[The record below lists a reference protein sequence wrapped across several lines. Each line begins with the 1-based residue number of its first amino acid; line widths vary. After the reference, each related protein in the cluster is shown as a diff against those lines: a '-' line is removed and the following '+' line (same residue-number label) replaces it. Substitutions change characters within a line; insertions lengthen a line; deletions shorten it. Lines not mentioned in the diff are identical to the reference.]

1 VIANFFIQRPVF
13 AWVIAILIM
22 LAGGVAI
29 RTLPVSQYPD
39 IAPPTVVVSANYPGA
54 SAQAVESSVTQVLE
68 QQLKGIDGL
77 LYFKSTS
84 SSAGWAEINVTFR
97 QGINPDTAQVQV
109 QNKVSQATSRLP
121 QAVQQQGVTVAKSQ
135 NNFLLIVALY
145 DQTDRRTDT
154 DVADWMASNL
164 RDPISRVDGVGS
176 VQAFGASYAMR
187 IWLDPH
193 RLASYQLMPSDVT
206 AAITAQNT
214 QVSVGEIGA
223 RPSPAKQQLTATVT
237 ALSRLQTPEQF
248 RDIVLKTQSDGAVV
262 RLGDVARVEMGSESY
277 AETTRLNG
285 HPAAGAAV
293 MLAPGANA
301 LTTASAV
308 KARIAEM
315 EPSLPAGLRVA
326 YAEDTT
332 RFVKISIKSVIKTL
346 LEAIA
351 LVVVVMYLFLQN
363 WRATVIPAITVP
375 VVLLGTFGVLAAF
388 GYSINVLTLFGMV
401 LAIGLLVDD
410 AIVVVENVERVM
422 HEEGLDPKAA
432 TIKSMQEIT
441 GALVGIAVVVSAVF
455 LPMAFFGGSV
465 GVIYRQFSVTIIASM
480 TLSVVVAIVLIPA
493 LCARFLR
500 ASDAPRT
507 RGFLGAFNRRFDA
520 AQGRYVGLL
529 GRMLRKPLRFTAVYA
544 AIVAGMGAL
553 YLTLPGG
560 FLPEEDQGSAMV
572 QLTLP
577 AGSTISRTDAV
588 NRMVE
593 KHFLETEKDT
603 TDTIFTLSGWSYGG
617 SGQNMGMA
625 FVSLKD
631 WSERGRADQRA
642 QAIVERAGTVLGKQQ
657 RDAEVYGM
665 VPPPIEGLGQSNG
678 FEFWLQD
685 TSGMGAQKL
694 VQARESLLRDAGK
707 DARLQ
712 SVRANGVAG
721 TPQLQIDIDQLKA
734 SALRLSLDDVNT
746 TLGIAW
752 GGSYVNDFIDRGRVK
767 RVYVQADAPYRSD
780 PDDIRQW
787 FVRGATGAMT
797 PFSAFATTRWSQGAP
812 QLERYNGLPAVQI
825 QGAAAHGTSSG
836 TAMSAIETIAKKQH
850 GTGHAWSGLSYQER
864 LSGGQAPLL
873 FALSILVVFLCL
885 AALYE
890 SWSVPFSVMLV
901 IPLGVLGAV
910 IAAAL
915 RGLSNDIYFQVGLL
929 ATIGLS
935 AKNAILIIEFA
946 EAALRRGIPLLDAVA
961 EGARLRLRPILMTSL
976 AFLAG
981 VVPLALASG
990 AGSASQIAIG
1000 TGVFGGVL
1008 AATALG
1014 IFFVPLFYLLVK
1026 RAAGRFFRRSSGV
1039 AATP

>member
-84 SSAGWAEINVTFR
+84 SSAGWAEIAVTFR

-206 AAITAQNT
+206 AAIAAQNT

-248 RDIVLKTQSDGAVV
+248 RDIVLKTQADGAVV

-285 HPAAGAAV
+285 HPAAGAAI

-332 RFVKISIKSVIKTL
+332 RFVKISIRSVIKTL

-480 TLSVVVAIVLIPA
+480 ALSVVVAIVLIPA

-529 GRMLRKPLRFTAVYA
+529 GRILRKPLRFAAVYA
-544 AIVAGMGAL
+544 AIVAGMGLL
-553 YLTLPGG
+553 YLGLPGG
-560 FLPEEDQGSAMV
+560 FLPEEDQGSVMV

-577 AGSTISRTDAV
+577 AGSTIGRTDAV

-593 KHFLETEKDT
+593 RHFLETEKDT

-631 WSERGRADQRA
+631 WSERGHADQRA
-642 QAIVERAGTVLGKQQ
+642 QAIVERAGTALGRQQ

-707 DARLQ
+707 DTRLQ
-712 SVRANGVAG
+712 SVRANSVAG

-981 VVPLALASG
+981 VVPLALATG
-990 AGSASQIAIG
+990 AGSASQVAIG

-1026 RAAGRFFRRSSGV
+1026 RAAGTLFRRSSGV
-1039 AATP
+1039 TAAS

>member
-1 VIANFFIQRPVF
+1 MIANFFIQRPVF
-13 AWVIAILIM
+13 AWVIAILVM

-84 SSAGWAEINVTFR
+84 SSAGWTEISVTFR

-145 DQTDRRTDT
+145 DETDRRTDT

-206 AAITAQNT
+206 AAIAAQNT

-223 RPSPAKQQLTATVT
+223 RPSPARQQLNATVT
-237 ALSRLQTPEQF
+237 ALSRLQTPGQF
-248 RDIVLKTQSDGAVV
+248 RDIVLKTQADGAVV

-308 KARIAEM
+308 KARMAEM

-332 RFVKISIKSVIKTL
+332 RFVKISIRSVIKTL

-480 TLSVVVAIVLIPA
+480 VLSVVVAIVLIPA

-520 AQGRYVGLL
+520 AQGRYAGLL
-529 GRMLRKPLRFTAVYA
+529 GRMLRKPLRFAAVYA
-544 AIVAGMGAL
+544 AIAAGMGAL
-553 YLTLPGG
+553 YLSLPGG
-560 FLPEEDQGSAMV
+560 FLPEEDQGSVMV

-588 NRMVE
+588 NRLVE

-603 TDTIFTLSGWSYGG
+603 TDTIFTISGWSYGG

-631 WSERGRADQRA
+631 WSERGHAGQRA
-642 QAIVERAGTVLGKQQ
+642 QAIVERAGTVLGRQQ

-694 VQARESLLRDAGK
+694 VQARESLLRGAGK

-712 SVRANGVAG
+712 SVRANSVAG
-721 TPQLQIDIDQLKA
+721 TPQLQIDVDQLKA

-787 FVRGATGAMT
+787 FVRGSTGAMT
-797 PFSAFATTRWSQGAP
+797 PFSAFAATRWSQGAP

-825 QGAAAHGTSSG
+825 QGAASHGTSSG
-836 TAMSAIETIAKKQH
+836 TAMAAVEAIAKKQR

-910 IAAAL
+910 IATSL

-946 EAALRRGIPLLDAVA
+946 EAALRRGMPLLDAVA
-961 EGARLRLRPILMTSL
+961 EGARVRLRPILMTSL

-981 VVPLALASG
+981 VVPLALATG
-990 AGSASQIAIG
+990 AGSASQVAIG

-1026 RAAGRFFRRSSGV
+1026 RLAARFYKRSGV
-1039 AATP
+1039 AAAS

>member
-1 VIANFFIQRPVF
+1 MIANFFIQRPVF

-84 SSAGWAEINVTFR
+84 SSAGWAEIAVTFR
-97 QGINPDTAQVQV
+97 QGIDPDTAQVQV

-145 DQTDRRTDT
+145 DETDRRTDT

-248 RDIVLKTQSDGAVV
+248 RDIVLKTQADGAVV

-332 RFVKISIKSVIKTL
+332 RFVKISIRSVIKTL

-422 HEEGLDPKAA
+422 HEEGLEPKAA
-432 TIKSMQEIT
+432 TIRSMREIT

-480 TLSVVVAIVLIPA
+480 ALSVVVAIVLIPA

-529 GRMLRKPLRFTAVYA
+529 GRILRKPLRFAAVYA
-544 AIVAGMGAL
+544 AIVAGMGLL
-553 YLTLPGG
+553 YLGLPGG
-560 FLPEEDQGSAMV
+560 FLPEEDQGSVMV

-577 AGSTISRTDAV
+577 AGSTIGRTDAV

-631 WSERGRADQRA
+631 WSERGHADQRA
-642 QAIVERAGTVLGKQQ
+642 QAIVERAGTALGRQQ

-707 DARLQ
+707 DTRLQ
-712 SVRANGVAG
+712 SVRANSVAG

-836 TAMSAIETIAKKQH
+836 TAMAAVESIAKKQR

-981 VVPLALASG
+981 VVPLALATG

>member
-1 VIANFFIQRPVF
+1 MIANFFIQRPVF

-22 LAGGVAI
+22 LTGGVAI

-84 SSAGWAEINVTFR
+84 SSAGWAEIAVTFR

-248 RDIVLKTQSDGAVV
+248 RDIVLKTQADGAVV

-480 TLSVVVAIVLIPA
+480 ALSVVVAIVLIPA

-529 GRMLRKPLRFTAVYA
+529 SRILRKPLRFAAVYA
-544 AIVAGMGAL
+544 AIVAGMGLL
-553 YLTLPGG
+553 YLGLPGG
-560 FLPEEDQGSAMV
+560 FLPEEDQGSVMV

-577 AGSTISRTDAV
+577 AGSTIGRTDAV

-631 WSERGRADQRA
+631 WSERGHADQRA
-642 QAIVERAGTVLGKQQ
+642 QAIVERAGTALGRQQ

-707 DARLQ
+707 DTRLQ
-712 SVRANGVAG
+712 SVRANSVAG

-825 QGAAAHGTSSG
+825 QGAAAHGTSSS
-836 TAMSAIETIAKKQH
+836 TAMAAVESIAKKQR

-1039 AATP
+1039 AAAP

>member
-1 VIANFFIQRPVF
+1 MIANFFIQRPVF

-507 RGFLGAFNRRFDA
+507 RGFLGAFNRSFDA

-553 YLTLPGG
+553 YLALPGG

-593 KHFLETEKDT
+593 KHFLETEKNT

-685 TSGMGAQKL
+685 TSGMGPQKL

-825 QGAAAHGTSSG
+825 QGAASHGTSSG
-836 TAMSAIETIAKKQH
+836 TAMAAVEAIAKKQR

-910 IAAAL
+910 ITASL

-946 EAALRRGIPLLDAVA
+946 EAALRRGMPLLDAVA

-981 VVPLALASG
+981 VVPLALATG
-990 AGSASQIAIG
+990 AGSASQVAIG

-1026 RAAGRFFRRSSGV
+1026 RLAARFYRRSGV
-1039 AATP
+1039 AAAS

>member
-1 VIANFFIQRPVF
+1 MIANFFIQRPVF

-84 SSAGWAEINVTFR
+84 SSAGWAEIAVTFR
-97 QGINPDTAQVQV
+97 QGIDPDTAQVQV

-248 RDIVLKTQSDGAVV
+248 RDIVLKTQADGAVV

-332 RFVKISIKSVIKTL
+332 RFVKISIRSVIKTL

-480 TLSVVVAIVLIPA
+480 ALSVVVAIVLIPA

-520 AQGRYVGLL
+520 AQGRYMGLL
-529 GRMLRKPLRFTAVYA
+529 GRILRKPLRFAAVYA
-544 AIVAGMGAL
+544 AIVAGMGLL
-553 YLTLPGG
+553 YLGLPSG
-560 FLPEEDQGSAMV
+560 FLPEEDQGSVMV

-577 AGSTISRTDAV
+577 AGSTIGRTDAV

-631 WSERGRADQRA
+631 WSERGHADQRA
-642 QAIVERAGTVLGKQQ
+642 QAIVERAGTALGRQQ

-707 DARLQ
+707 DTRLQ
-712 SVRANGVAG
+712 SVRANSVAG

-836 TAMSAIETIAKKQH
+836 TAMAAVESIAKKQR

>member
-54 SAQAVESSVTQVLE
+54 SAQAVETSVTQVLE

-84 SSAGWAEINVTFR
+84 SSAGYAEIGITFR
-97 QGINPDTAQVQV
+97 QGIDPDTAQVQV

-145 DQTDRRTDT
+145 DETDRRTDT

-164 RDPISRVDGVGS
+164 RDPVSRVDGVGS

-193 RLASYQLMPSDVT
+193 RLASYQLMPSDIT
-206 AAITAQNT
+206 AAIAAQNT

-223 RPSPAKQQLTATVT
+223 RPSSPRQQLNATVT

-248 RDIVLKTQSDGAVV
+248 RGIVLKTQADGAVV
-262 RLGDVARVEMGSESY
+262 RLGDVARVEIGSESY
-277 AETTRLNG
+277 TETTRLNG
-285 HPAAGAAV
+285 HPAAGAAI

-301 LTTASAV
+301 LTTANAV

-332 RFVKISIKSVIKTL
+332 RFVKISIQSVIKTL

-351 LVVVVMYLFLQN
+351 LVVVVMFLFLQN

-432 TIKSMQEIT
+432 TIKSMKEIT
-441 GALVGIAVVVSAVF
+441 GALIGIAVVVSAVF
-455 LPMAFFGGSV
+455 LPMTFFGGSV

-480 TLSVVVAIVLIPA
+480 ALSVVVAIVLIPA
-493 LCARFLR
+493 LCARFLKPGVP
-500 ASDAPRT
+500 PRT
-507 RGFLGAFNRRFDA
+507 RGFLGAFNRHFDA
-520 AQGRYVGLL
+520 SQGRYVGLL
-529 GRMLRKPLRFTAVYA
+529 GRILRKPLRFTAVYV
-544 AIVAGMGAL
+544 AIVAGMGLL
-553 YLTLPGG
+553 YVGLPGG
-560 FLPEEDQGSAMV
+560 FLPEEDQGSVMV
-572 QLTLP
+572 QISLP
-577 AGSTISRTDAV
+577 AGATQSRTDAV
-588 NRMVE
+588 NLAVE

-603 TDTIFTLSGWSYGG
+603 TDTIFTLAGWSYGG
-617 SGQNMGMA
+617 SGQHTGMA

-631 WSERGRADQRA
+631 WAQRKDASQRA
-642 QAIVERAGTVLGKQQ
+642 QAIVERASAALSKQQ

-685 TSGMGAQKL
+685 TSGMGSDKL
-694 VQARESLLRDAGK
+694 VQKREALVRDANK
-707 DARLQ
+707 DKRLQ
-712 SVRANGVAG
+712 SVRANSIAN
-721 TPQLQIDIDQLKA
+721 TPQLRVDIDQVKA

-767 RVYVQADAPYRSD
+767 RVYVQADAPYRSA
-780 PDDIRQW
+780 PDDMRQW
-787 FVRGATGAMT
+787 FVRGSTGAMT
-797 PFSAFATTRWSQGAP
+797 PFSAFATTQWSQGAS
-812 QLERYNGLPAVQI
+812 QLERYNGVPAVQI
-825 QGAAAHGTSSG
+825 QGSAAHGTSSG
-836 TAMSAIETIAKKQH
+836 TAMAAVESVAKKQS
-850 GTGHAWSGLSYQER
+850 GTGYAWSGLSYQER

-910 IAAAL
+910 IAASL

-946 EAALRRGIPLLDAVA
+946 EAALRRGVPLLDAVA

-981 VVPLALASG
+981 VIPLALATG

-1026 RAAGRFFRRSSGV
+1026 RLAGRWGGSRLGMEQ
-1039 AATP
+1039 AA

>member
-1 VIANFFIQRPVF
+1 MANFFIQRPVF

-54 SAQAVESSVTQVLE
+54 SAQAVENSVTQVLE

-84 SSAGWAEINVTFR
+84 SSAGWADIAVTFR

-145 DQTDRRTDT
+145 DETDRRTDT

-248 RDIVLKTQSDGAVV
+248 RDIVLKTQADGAVV

-332 RFVKISIKSVIKTL
+332 RFVKISIRSVIKTL

-480 TLSVVVAIVLIPA
+480 ALSVVVAIVLIPA

-529 GRMLRKPLRFTAVYA
+529 GRILRKPLRFAAVYA
-544 AIVAGMGAL
+544 AIVAGMGLL
-553 YLTLPGG
+553 YLGLPGG
-560 FLPEEDQGSAMV
+560 FLPEEDQGSVMV

-577 AGSTISRTDAV
+577 AGSTIGRTDAV

-631 WSERGRADQRA
+631 WSERGHADQRA
-642 QAIVERAGTVLGKQQ
+642 QAIVERAGTALGRQQ

-707 DARLQ
+707 DTRLQ
-712 SVRANGVAG
+712 SVRANSVAG

-836 TAMSAIETIAKKQH
+836 TAMAAVETIAKKQR

-981 VVPLALASG
+981 VVPLALATG

>member
-1 VIANFFIQRPVF
+1 MIANFFIQRPVF

-54 SAQAVESSVTQVLE
+54 SAQAVETSVTQVLE

-84 SSAGWAEINVTFR
+84 SSAGYAEIGITFR
-97 QGINPDTAQVQV
+97 QGIDPDTAQVQV

-145 DQTDRRTDT
+145 DETDRRTDT

-164 RDPISRVDGVGS
+164 RDPVSRVDGVGS

-193 RLASYQLMPSDVT
+193 RLASYQLMPSDIT
-206 AAITAQNT
+206 AAIAAQNT

-223 RPSPAKQQLTATVT
+223 RPSSPRQQLNATVT

-248 RDIVLKTQSDGAVV
+248 RGIVLKTQADGAVV
-262 RLGDVARVEMGSESY
+262 RLGDVARVEIGSESY
-277 AETTRLNG
+277 TETTRLNG
-285 HPAAGAAV
+285 HPAAGAAI

-301 LTTASAV
+301 LTTANAV

-332 RFVKISIKSVIKTL
+332 RFVKISIQSVIKTL

-351 LVVVVMYLFLQN
+351 LVVVVMFLFLQN

-432 TIKSMQEIT
+432 TIKSMKEIT
-441 GALVGIAVVVSAVF
+441 GALIGIAVVVSAVF
-455 LPMAFFGGSV
+455 LPMTFFGGSV

-480 TLSVVVAIVLIPA
+480 ALSVVVAIVLIPA
-493 LCARFLR
+493 LCARFLKPGVP
-500 ASDAPRT
+500 PRT
-507 RGFLGAFNRRFDA
+507 RGFLGAFNRHFDA
-520 AQGRYVGLL
+520 SQGRYVGLL
-529 GRMLRKPLRFTAVYA
+529 GRILRKPLRFTAVYV
-544 AIVAGMGAL
+544 AIVAGMGLL
-553 YLTLPGG
+553 YVGLPGG
-560 FLPEEDQGSAMV
+560 FLPEEDQGSVMV
-572 QLTLP
+572 QISLP
-577 AGSTISRTDAV
+577 AGATQSRTDAV
-588 NRMVE
+588 NLAVE

-603 TDTIFTLSGWSYGG
+603 TDTIFTLAGWSYGG
-617 SGQNMGMA
+617 SGQHTGMA

-631 WSERGRADQRA
+631 WAQRKDASQRA
-642 QAIVERAGTVLGKQQ
+642 QAIVERASAALSKQQ

-685 TSGMGAQKL
+685 TSGMGSDKL
-694 VQARESLLRDAGK
+694 VQKREALVRDANK
-707 DARLQ
+707 DKRLQ
-712 SVRANGVAG
+712 SVRANSIAN
-721 TPQLQIDIDQLKA
+721 TPQLRVDIDQVKA

-767 RVYVQADAPYRSD
+767 RVYVQADAPYRSA
-780 PDDIRQW
+780 PDDMRQW
-787 FVRGATGAMT
+787 FVRGSTGAMT
-797 PFSAFATTRWSQGAP
+797 PFSAFATTQWSQGAS
-812 QLERYNGLPAVQI
+812 QLERYNGVPAVQI
-825 QGAAAHGTSSG
+825 QGSAAHGTSSG
-836 TAMSAIETIAKKQH
+836 TAMAAVESVAKKQS
-850 GTGHAWSGLSYQER
+850 GTGYAWSGLSYQER

-910 IAAAL
+910 IAASL

-946 EAALRRGIPLLDAVA
+946 EAALRRGVPLLDAVA

-981 VVPLALASG
+981 VIPLALATG

-1026 RAAGRFFRRSSGV
+1026 RLAGRWGGSRLGMEQ
-1039 AATP
+1039 AA

>member
-1 VIANFFIQRPVF
+1 MIANFFIQRPVF

-84 SSAGWAEINVTFR
+84 SSAGWAEIAVTFR

-206 AAITAQNT
+206 AAIAAQNT

-248 RDIVLKTQSDGAVV
+248 RDIVLKTQADGAVV

-285 HPAAGAAV
+285 HPAAGAAI

-332 RFVKISIKSVIKTL
+332 RFVKISIRSVIKTL

-480 TLSVVVAIVLIPA
+480 ALSVVVAIVLIPA

-520 AQGRYVGLL
+520 AQGRYMGLL
-529 GRMLRKPLRFTAVYA
+529 GRILRKPLRFAAVYA
-544 AIVAGMGAL
+544 AIVAGMGLL
-553 YLTLPGG
+553 YLGLPGG
-560 FLPEEDQGSAMV
+560 FLPEEDQGSVMV

-577 AGSTISRTDAV
+577 AGSTIGRTDAV

-593 KHFLETEKDT
+593 RHFLETEKDT

-631 WSERGRADQRA
+631 WSERGHADQRA
-642 QAIVERAGTVLGKQQ
+642 QAIVERAGTALGRQQ

-707 DARLQ
+707 DTRLQ
-712 SVRANGVAG
+712 SVRANSVAG

-910 IAAAL
+910 ITASL

-946 EAALRRGIPLLDAVA
+946 EAALRRGMPLLDAVA

-981 VVPLALASG
+981 VVPLALATG
-990 AGSASQIAIG
+990 AGSASQVAIG

-1026 RAAGRFFRRSSGV
+1026 RLAARFYRRSGV
-1039 AATP
+1039 AAAS

>member
-1 VIANFFIQRPVF
+1 MIANFFIQRPVF

-54 SAQAVESSVTQVLE
+54 SAQAVENSVTQVLE

-84 SSAGWAEINVTFR
+84 SSAGWAEISVTFR

-145 DQTDRRTDT
+145 DETGRRTDT

-193 RLASYQLMPSDVT
+193 RLSSYQLMPSDVT
-206 AAITAQNT
+206 AAIAAQNT

-223 RPSPAKQQLTATVT
+223 RPSPAKQQLNATVT

-248 RDIVLKTQSDGAVV
+248 RDIVLKTQADGAVV

-308 KARIAEM
+308 KARMAEM
-315 EPSLPAGLRVA
+315 EPSLPPGLRVA

-332 RFVKISIKSVIKTL
+332 RFVKISIRSVIKTL

-432 TIKSMQEIT
+432 TIKSMREIT

-507 RGFLGAFNRRFDA
+507 RGFLGAFNRSFDA

-553 YLTLPGG
+553 YLALPGG

-593 KHFLETEKDT
+593 KHFLETEKNT

-685 TSGMGAQKL
+685 TSGMGPQKL

-836 TAMSAIETIAKKQH
+836 TAMAAVESIAKKQR

-981 VVPLALASG
+981 VVPLALATG
-990 AGSASQIAIG
+990 AGSASQVAIG

-1026 RAAGRFFRRSSGV
+1026 RAAGTLFRRSSGV
-1039 AATP
+1039 TAAS

>member
-54 SAQAVESSVTQVLE
+54 SAQAVENSVTQVLE

-77 LYFKSTS
+77 MYFKSTS
-84 SSAGWAEINVTFR
+84 SSAGYAEISVTFR

-145 DQTDRRTDT
+145 DETDRRTDT
-154 DVADWMASNL
+154 DISDWMASNL

-176 VQAFGASYAMR
+176 VQAFGAAYAMR

-206 AAITAQNT
+206 AAIAAQNT

-223 RPSPAKQQLTATVT
+223 RPSSPTQHLNATVT

-248 RDIVLKTQSDGAVV
+248 KGIVLKTQADGAVV
-262 RLGDVARVEMGSESY
+262 RLGDVARVEIGSESY

-285 HPAAGAAV
+285 HPAAGSAI

-301 LTTASAV
+301 LTTANAV
-308 KARIAEM
+308 KARIAEL
-315 EPSLPAGLRVA
+315 ERSLPAGLRVA

-351 LVVVVMYLFLQN
+351 LVVVVMFLFLQN

-422 HEEGLDPKAA
+422 HEEGLDAKAA
-432 TIKSMQEIT
+432 TIQSMKEIT

-455 LPMAFFGGSV
+455 LPMTFFGGSV

-480 TLSVVVAIVLIPA
+480 ALSVVVAIVLIPA
-493 LCARFLR
+493 LCARFLKPGVP
-500 ASDAPRT
+500 PRT

-520 AQGRYVGLL
+520 AQGRYVSVL
-529 GRMLRKPLRFTAVYA
+529 GRILRKPLRFTAVYA
-544 AIVAGMGAL
+544 AIVAGMGLL
-553 YLTLPGG
+553 YVSLPGG
-560 FLPEEDQGSAMV
+560 FLPEEDQGSVMV
-572 QLTLP
+572 ALTLP
-577 AGSTISRTDAV
+577 AGATSGRTDEV
-588 NRMVE
+588 NRAVE

-603 TDTIFTLSGWSYGG
+603 TDTIFTLTGWSYSG

-631 WSERGRADQRA
+631 WSERASADKRAH
-642 QAIVERAGTVLGKQQ
+642 AIVERASAALSKQQ

-665 VPPPIEGLGQSNG
+665 VPPPIEGLGESNG

-685 TSGMGAQKL
+685 TSGMGAERL
-694 VQARESLLRDAGK
+694 VQARERLVREAAK
-707 DARLQ
+707 DKRLQ
-712 SVRANGVAG
+712 SVRANSVAG
-721 TPQLQIDIDQLKA
+721 TPQLQVDIDQLKA

-767 RVYVQADAPYRSD
+767 RVYVQADAPYRSA
-780 PDDIRQW
+780 PDDIGQW
-787 FVRGATGAMT
+787 FVRGSTGAMT
-797 PFSAFATTRWSQGAP
+797 PFSAFATTHWSQGAS

-825 QGAAAHGTSSG
+825 QGAAAQGISSG
-836 TAMSAIETIAKKQH
+836 TAMSAIETIAKKQS
-850 GTGHAWSGLSYQER
+850 GTGQAWSGLSYQER

-946 EAALRRGIPLLDAVA
+946 EAALRRGVPLMDAVA

-981 VVPLALASG
+981 VIPLAVATG
-990 AGSASQIAIG
+990 AGSGSQVAIG

-1026 RAAGRFFRRSSGV
+1026 RMAARLMGRTAGEEQ
-1039 AATP
+1039 AA

>member
-1 VIANFFIQRPVF
+1 MIANFFIQRPVF

-54 SAQAVESSVTQVLE
+54 SAQALETSVTQVIE

-84 SSAGWAEINVTFR
+84 SSAGWAEISVTFR
-97 QGINPDTAQVQV
+97 QGIDPDTAQVQV
-109 QNKVSQATSRLP
+109 QNKVSQAASRLP
-121 QAVQQQGVTVAKSQ
+121 QAVQQQGLTVAKSQ

-145 DQTDRRTDT
+145 DQTDQRTDT
-154 DVADWMASNL
+154 DIADWMASNL

-176 VQAFGASYAMR
+176 VQAFGAAYAMR

-206 AAITAQNT
+206 AAVAAQNT

-223 RPSPAKQQLTATVT
+223 RPSSAKQQLNATVT

-248 RDIVLKTQSDGAVV
+248 RDIVLKTQADGAVV
-262 RLGDVARVEMGSESY
+262 RLGDVARVEIGSESY

-285 HPAAGAAV
+285 HPAAGSAV

-301 LTTASAV
+301 LTTANAV
-308 KARIAEM
+308 KARIAEL
-315 EPSLPAGLRVA
+315 EPSLPPGLRVA

-332 RFVKISIKSVIKTL
+332 RFVKISIQSVIKTL

-351 LVVVVMYLFLQN
+351 LVVVVMFLFLQN

-422 HEEGLDPKAA
+422 HEEGLDAKAA
-432 TIKSMQEIT
+432 TIKSMGEIT
-441 GALVGIAVVVSAVF
+441 GALIGIAVVVSAVF
-455 LPMAFFGGSV
+455 LPMTFFGGSV

-480 TLSVVVAIVLIPA
+480 ALSVVVAIVLIPA
-493 LCARFLR
+493 LCARFLK
-500 ASDAPRT
+500 AGTAPRT

-529 GRMLRKPLRFTAVYA
+529 GRMLGKPWRFAAIYL

-553 YLTLPGG
+553 YLSLPGG
-560 FLPEEDQGSAMV
+560 FLPEEDQGSVMV

-577 AGSTISRTDAV
+577 AGATQGRTDAV
-588 NRMVE
+588 NRAVE

-603 TDTIFTLSGWSYGG
+603 TDTIFTISGWSYGG
-617 SGQNMGMA
+617 SGQNQGMA

-631 WSERGRADQRA
+631 WSQRRGADKRA
-642 QAIVERAGTVLGKQQ
+642 QAISERAGTALSAQQ
-657 RDAEVYGM
+657 RDAEVHGM
-665 VPPPIEGLGQSNG
+665 VPPPIEGLGESNG

-685 TSGMGAQKL
+685 TSGMGATRL
-694 VQARESLLRDAGK
+694 VQAREKLVRDAKK
-707 DARLQ
+707 DTRLQ
-712 SVRANGVAG
+712 SVRANSIAN
-721 TPQLQIDIDQLKA
+721 TPQLQVDIDQLKA

-746 TLGIAW
+746 TLGTAW
-752 GGSYVNDFIDRGRVK
+752 GGNYVNDFIDRGRVK
-767 RVYVQADAPYRSD
+767 RVYVQADAPYRSA
-780 PDDIRQW
+780 PEDIRQW
-787 FVRGATGAMT
+787 SVRGATGAMT
-797 PFSAFATTRWSQGAP
+797 PFSAFATTRWSQGAS
-812 QLERYNGLPAVQI
+812 QLERYNGVPAVQI
-825 QGAAAHGTSSG
+825 QGAAAQGMSSG
-836 TAMSAIETIAKKQH
+836 TAMTAIETVAKKQS
-850 GTGHAWSGLSYQER
+850 GTGYAWSGLSYQER

-946 EAALRRGIPLLDAVA
+946 EAALRRGVPLLEAVA

-981 VVPLALASG
+981 VIPLALATG
-990 AGSASQIAIG
+990 AGSGSQTAIG

-1026 RAAGRFFRRSSGV
+1026 RTAARWGRPKAKAV
-1039 AATP
+1039 PVT

>member
-1 VIANFFIQRPVF
+1 
-13 AWVIAILIM
+13 M
-22 LAGGVAI
+22 
-29 RTLPVSQYPD
+29 
-39 IAPPTVVVSANYPGA
+39 
-54 SAQAVESSVTQVLE
+54 
-68 QQLKGIDGL
+68 
-77 LYFKSTS
+77 
-84 SSAGWAEINVTFR
+84 
-97 QGINPDTAQVQV
+97 
-109 QNKVSQATSRLP
+109 
-121 QAVQQQGVTVAKSQ
+121 
-135 NNFLLIVALY
+135 
-145 DQTDRRTDT
+145 
-154 DVADWMASNL
+154 
-164 RDPISRVDGVGS
+164 
-176 VQAFGASYAMR
+176 
-187 IWLDPH
+187 
-193 RLASYQLMPSDVT
+193 
-206 AAITAQNT
+206 
-214 QVSVGEIGA
+214 
-223 RPSPAKQQLTATVT
+223 
-237 ALSRLQTPEQF
+237 
-248 RDIVLKTQSDGAVV
+248 
-262 RLGDVARVEMGSESY
+262 
-277 AETTRLNG
+277 
-285 HPAAGAAV
+285 
-293 MLAPGANA
+293 
-301 LTTASAV
+301 
-308 KARIAEM
+308 
-315 EPSLPAGLRVA
+315 
-326 YAEDTT
+326 
-332 RFVKISIKSVIKTL
+332 
-346 LEAIA
+346 
-351 LVVVVMYLFLQN
+351 
-363 WRATVIPAITVP
+363 
-375 VVLLGTFGVLAAF
+375 
-388 GYSINVLTLFGMV
+388 
-401 LAIGLLVDD
+401 
-410 AIVVVENVERVM
+410 VVENVERVM

-480 TLSVVVAIVLIPA
+480 ALSVVVAIVLIPA

-529 GRMLRKPLRFTAVYA
+529 GRILRKPLRFAAVYA
-544 AIVAGMGAL
+544 AIVAGMGLL
-553 YLTLPGG
+553 YLGLPGG
-560 FLPEEDQGSAMV
+560 FLPEEDQGSVMV

-577 AGSTISRTDAV
+577 AGSTIGRTDAV

-593 KHFLETEKDT
+593 RHFLETEKDT

-631 WSERGRADQRA
+631 WSERGHADQRA
-642 QAIVERAGTVLGKQQ
+642 QAIVERAGTALGRQQ

-707 DARLQ
+707 DTRLQ
-712 SVRANGVAG
+712 SVRANSVAG

-981 VVPLALASG
+981 VVPLALATG
-990 AGSASQIAIG
+990 AGSASQVAIG

-1026 RAAGRFFRRSSGV
+1026 RAAGTLFRRSSGV
-1039 AATP
+1039 TAAS

>member
-54 SAQAVESSVTQVLE
+54 SAQAVESSVTQVIE

-97 QGINPDTAQVQV
+97 QGIDPDTAQVQV

-145 DQTDRRTDT
+145 DETGRRTDT
-154 DVADWMASNL
+154 DVADWMASNM

-176 VQAFGASYAMR
+176 VQAFGAAYAMR

-206 AAITAQNT
+206 AAIAAQNT

-223 RPSPAKQQLTATVT
+223 RPSSAKQQLNATVT
-237 ALSRLQTPEQF
+237 ALSRLQTPAQF
-248 RDIVLKTQSDGAVV
+248 RDIVLKTQADGAVV

-308 KARIAEM
+308 KARMAEM

-332 RFVKISIKSVIKTL
+332 RFVKISIRSVIKTL

-432 TIKSMQEIT
+432 TIKSMKEIT

-480 TLSVVVAIVLIPA
+480 ALSVVVAIVLIPA
-493 LCARFLR
+493 LCARFLK
-500 ASDAPRT
+500 AGDAPRT

-529 GRMLRKPLRFTAVYA
+529 GRILRKPLRFTAVYA

-553 YLTLPGG
+553 YLSLPGG
-560 FLPEEDQGSAMV
+560 FLPEEDQGSVMV

-577 AGSTISRTDAV
+577 AGATSSRTDAV
-588 NRMVE
+588 NRAVE
-593 KHFLETEKDT
+593 KHFLEAEKDT
-603 TDTIFTLSGWSYGG
+603 TDTIFTLTGWSYGG

-631 WSERGRADQRA
+631 WSERRHANLRA
-642 QAIVERAGTVLGKQQ
+642 QAIVERAGTALSKQQ

-665 VPPPIEGLGQSNG
+665 VPPPIEGLGASNG

-685 TSGMGAQKL
+685 TSGMGAERL
-694 VQARESLLRDAGK
+694 VQARESLVGDAKK
-707 DARLQ
+707 DPRLQ

-721 TPQLQIDIDQLKA
+721 TPQLQIDIDQIKA
-734 SALRLSLDDVNT
+734 SALRLSLDDVNN

-797 PFSAFATTRWSQGAP
+797 PFSAFATTRWSHGAP

-836 TAMSAIETIAKKQH
+836 TAMAAIESIAKKQR
-850 GTGHAWSGLSYQER
+850 GTGQAWSGLSYQER

-910 IAAAL
+910 IAASL

-946 EAALRRGIPLLDAVA
+946 EAALRRGVPLLDAVA

-981 VVPLALASG
+981 VVPLALANG
-990 AGSASQIAIG
+990 AGSASQVAIG

-1008 AATALG
+1008 AATMLG

-1026 RAAGRFFRRSSGV
+1026 RAAARLYRRGSV
-1039 AATP
+1039 AAAS

>member
-1 VIANFFIQRPVF
+1 MIANFFIQRPVF

-84 SSAGWAEINVTFR
+84 SSAGWADINVTFR
-97 QGINPDTAQVQV
+97 QGIDPDTAQVQV

-248 RDIVLKTQSDGAVV
+248 RDIVLKTQADGAVV

-480 TLSVVVAIVLIPA
+480 ALSVVVAIVLIPA

-529 GRMLRKPLRFTAVYA
+529 SRILRKPLRFAAVYA
-544 AIVAGMGAL
+544 AIVAGMGLL
-553 YLTLPGG
+553 YLGLPGG
-560 FLPEEDQGSAMV
+560 FLPEEDQGSVMV

-577 AGSTISRTDAV
+577 AGSTIGRTDAV

-631 WSERGRADQRA
+631 WSERGHADQRA
-642 QAIVERAGTVLGKQQ
+642 QAIVERAGTALGRQQ

-694 VQARESLLRDAGK
+694 VQARESLLRAAGK
-707 DARLQ
+707 DTRLQ
-712 SVRANGVAG
+712 SVRANSVAG

>member
-1 VIANFFIQRPVF
+1 MIANFFIQRPVF

-54 SAQAVESSVTQVLE
+54 SAQAVENSVTQVLE

-84 SSAGWAEINVTFR
+84 SSAGWADIAVTFR

-145 DQTDRRTDT
+145 DETDRRTDT

-248 RDIVLKTQSDGAVV
+248 RDIVLKTQADGAVV

-332 RFVKISIKSVIKTL
+332 RFVKISIRSVIKTL

-480 TLSVVVAIVLIPA
+480 ALSVVVAIVLIPA

-529 GRMLRKPLRFTAVYA
+529 GRILRKPLRFAAVYA
-544 AIVAGMGAL
+544 AIVAGMGLL
-553 YLTLPGG
+553 YLGLPGG
-560 FLPEEDQGSAMV
+560 FLPEEDQGSVMV

-577 AGSTISRTDAV
+577 AGSTIGRTDAV

-631 WSERGRADQRA
+631 WSERGHADQRA
-642 QAIVERAGTVLGKQQ
+642 QAIVERAGTALGRQQ

-707 DARLQ
+707 DTRLQ
-712 SVRANGVAG
+712 SVRANSVAG

-836 TAMSAIETIAKKQH
+836 TAMAAVETIAKKQR

-981 VVPLALASG
+981 VVPLALATG

>member
-1 VIANFFIQRPVF
+1 MIANFFIQRPVF

-22 LAGGVAI
+22 LAGGLAI

-84 SSAGWAEINVTFR
+84 SSAGWAEIAVTFR
-97 QGINPDTAQVQV
+97 QGIDPDTAQVQV

-187 IWLDPH
+187 VWLDPH

-206 AAITAQNT
+206 AAIAAQNT

-248 RDIVLKTQSDGAVV
+248 RGIVLKTQADGAVV

-285 HPAAGAAV
+285 HPAAGAAI

-315 EPSLPAGLRVA
+315 EPLLPAGLRVA

-332 RFVKISIKSVIKTL
+332 RFVKISIKSVIETL

-432 TIKSMQEIT
+432 TIKSMKEIT

-480 TLSVVVAIVLIPA
+480 ALSVVVAIVLIPA

-529 GRMLRKPLRFTAVYA
+529 GRILRKPLRFTAVYA
-544 AIVAGMGAL
+544 AIVAGMGLL
-553 YLTLPGG
+553 YFGLPGG
-560 FLPEEDQGSAMV
+560 FLPEEDQGSVMV

-577 AGSTISRTDAV
+577 AGSTINRTDAV

-631 WSERGRADQRA
+631 WAEREHADQRA
-642 QAIVERAGTVLGKQQ
+642 QAIVERAGTALGKQQ

-712 SVRANGVAG
+712 SVRANSVAG

-787 FVRGATGAMT
+787 FVRGSTGAMT

-825 QGAAAHGTSSG
+825 QGAASHGTSSG
-836 TAMSAIETIAKKQH
+836 TAMSAVEAIAKKQR

-910 IAAAL
+910 IAASL

-946 EAALRRGIPLLDAVA
+946 EAALHRGIPLLDAVA

-1026 RAAGRFFRRSSGV
+1026 RASGTLFRRGSDVV
-1039 AATP
+1039 AAS

>member
-1 VIANFFIQRPVF
+1 MIANFFIQRPVF

-54 SAQAVESSVTQVLE
+54 SAQAVENSVTQVLE

-77 LYFKSTS
+77 MYFKSTS
-84 SSAGWAEINVTFR
+84 SAAGWAEINVTFR

-145 DQTDRRTDT
+145 DETGQRTDT
-154 DVADWMASNL
+154 DIADWMASNL

-176 VQAFGASYAMR
+176 VQAFGAAYAMR

-206 AAITAQNT
+206 AAIAAQNT

-223 RPSPAKQQLTATVT
+223 RPSPPTQHLNATVT
-237 ALSRLQTPEQF
+237 ALSRLQTPAQF
-248 RDIVLKTQSDGAVV
+248 RDIVLKTQADGAVV
-262 RLGDVARVEMGSESY
+262 RLGDVARVEIGSESY
-277 AETTRLNG
+277 AESTRLNG
-285 HPAAGAAV
+285 HPAAGSAV

-301 LTTASAV
+301 LTTANAV
-308 KARIAEM
+308 KARIAEL
-315 EPSLPAGLRVA
+315 ERSLPAGLRVA

-351 LVVVVMYLFLQN
+351 LVVVVMFLFLQN

-432 TIKSMQEIT
+432 TIKSMKEIT

-455 LPMAFFGGSV
+455 LPMTFFGGSV

-480 TLSVVVAIVLIPA
+480 VLSVVVAIVLIPA
-493 LCARFLR
+493 LCARFLKPGVP
-500 ASDAPRT
+500 PRT

-520 AQGRYVGLL
+520 AQGGYASVL
-529 GRMLRKPLRFTAVYA
+529 GRILRKPLRFTVVYA
-544 AIVAGMGAL
+544 VIVAGMGLL
-553 YLTLPGG
+553 YVSLPGG
-560 FLPEEDQGSAMV
+560 FLPEEDQGSVMV
-572 QLTLP
+572 MLTLP
-577 AGSTISRTDAV
+577 AGAASSRTDAA
-588 NRMVE
+588 NRVVE
-593 KHFLETEKDT
+593 KHFLEAEKDT
-603 TDTIFTLSGWSYGG
+603 TDTIFTLTGWSYGG

-631 WSERGRADQRA
+631 WSERSSADKRAH
-642 QAIVERAGTVLGKQQ
+642 AIVERAGAALGKQQ
-657 RDAEVYGM
+657 RDAEVFGM
-665 VPPPIEGLGQSNG
+665 VPPPIEGLGESNG

-685 TSGMGAQKL
+685 TSGMGAEQL
-694 VQARESLLRDAGK
+694 VRARERLVREANK
-707 DARLQ
+707 DKRLQ
-712 SVRANGVAG
+712 SVRANSVAG
-721 TPQLQIDIDQLKA
+721 TPQLQVDIDQLKA
-734 SALRLSLDDVNT
+734 SALGLSLDDVNT

-767 RVYVQADAPYRSD
+767 RVYVQADAPYRAE
-780 PDDIRQW
+780 PDDISQW
-787 FVRGATGAMT
+787 FVRGSAGTMT
-797 PFSAFATTRWSQGAP
+797 PFSAFATTRWSQGVS

-825 QGAAAHGTSSG
+825 QGAAAQGISSG
-836 TAMSAIETIAKKQH
+836 TAMAAIETIAKKQS
-850 GTGHAWSGLSYQER
+850 GTGQAWSGLSYQER

-873 FALSILVVFLCL
+873 YALSILVVFLCL

-946 EAALRRGIPLLDAVA
+946 EAALRRGVPVLDAVA

-981 VVPLALASG
+981 VIPLAIATG
-990 AGSASQIAIG
+990 AGSGSQVAIG

-1026 RAAGRFFRRSSGV
+1026 RMAARLAGRKAGTEQV
-1039 AATP
+1039 A

>member
-54 SAQAVESSVTQVLE
+54 SAQAVETSVTQVLE

-84 SSAGWAEINVTFR
+84 SSAGYAEIGITFR
-97 QGINPDTAQVQV
+97 QGIDPDTAQVQV

-145 DQTDRRTDT
+145 DETDRRTDT

-164 RDPISRVDGVGS
+164 RDPVSRVDGVGS

-193 RLASYQLMPSDVT
+193 RLASYQLMPSDIT
-206 AAITAQNT
+206 AAIAAQNT

-223 RPSPAKQQLTATVT
+223 RPSSPRQQLNATVT

-248 RDIVLKTQSDGAVV
+248 RGIVLKTQADGAVV
-262 RLGDVARVEMGSESY
+262 RLGDVARVEIGSESY
-277 AETTRLNG
+277 TETTRLNG
-285 HPAAGAAV
+285 HPAAGAAI

-301 LTTASAV
+301 LTTANAV

-332 RFVKISIKSVIKTL
+332 RFVKISIQSVIKTL

-351 LVVVVMYLFLQN
+351 LVVVVMFLFLQN

-432 TIKSMQEIT
+432 TIKSMKEIT
-441 GALVGIAVVVSAVF
+441 GALIGIAVVVSAVF
-455 LPMAFFGGSV
+455 LPMTFFGGSV

-480 TLSVVVAIVLIPA
+480 ALSVVVAIVLIPA
-493 LCARFLR
+493 LCARFLKPGVP
-500 ASDAPRT
+500 PRT
-507 RGFLGAFNRRFDA
+507 RGFLGAFNRHFDA
-520 AQGRYVGLL
+520 SQGRYVGLL
-529 GRMLRKPLRFTAVYA
+529 GRILRKPLRFTAVYV
-544 AIVAGMGAL
+544 AIVAGMGLL
-553 YLTLPGG
+553 YVGLPGG
-560 FLPEEDQGSAMV
+560 FLPEEDQGSVMV
-572 QLTLP
+572 QISLP
-577 AGSTISRTDAV
+577 AGATQSRTDAV
-588 NRMVE
+588 NLAVE

-603 TDTIFTLSGWSYGG
+603 TDTIFTLAGWSYGG
-617 SGQNMGMA
+617 SGQHTGMA

-631 WSERGRADQRA
+631 WAQRKDASQRA
-642 QAIVERAGTVLGKQQ
+642 QAIVERASAALSKQQ

-685 TSGMGAQKL
+685 TSGMGSDKL
-694 VQARESLLRDAGK
+694 VQKREALVRDANK
-707 DARLQ
+707 DKRLQ
-712 SVRANGVAG
+712 SVRANSIAN
-721 TPQLQIDIDQLKA
+721 TPQLRVDIDQVKA

-767 RVYVQADAPYRSD
+767 RVYVQADAPYRSA
-780 PDDIRQW
+780 PDDMRQW
-787 FVRGATGAMT
+787 FVRGSTGAMT
-797 PFSAFATTRWSQGAP
+797 PFSAFATTQWSQGAS
-812 QLERYNGLPAVQI
+812 QLERYNGVPAVQI
-825 QGAAAHGTSSG
+825 QGSAAHGTSSG
-836 TAMSAIETIAKKQH
+836 TAMAAVESVAKKQS
-850 GTGHAWSGLSYQER
+850 GTGYAWSGLSYQER

-910 IAAAL
+910 IAASL

-946 EAALRRGIPLLDAVA
+946 EAALRRGVPLLDAVA

-981 VVPLALASG
+981 VIPLALATG

-1026 RAAGRFFRRSSGV
+1026 RLAGRWGGSRLEMEQ
-1039 AATP
+1039 AA

>member
-1 VIANFFIQRPVF
+1 MANFFIQRPVF

-84 SSAGWAEINVTFR
+84 SSAGWAEIAVTFR

-248 RDIVLKTQSDGAVV
+248 RDIVLKTQADGAVV

-308 KARIAEM
+308 KARMAEM

-332 RFVKISIKSVIKTL
+332 RFVKISIRSVIKTL

-480 TLSVVVAIVLIPA
+480 ALSVVVAIVLIPA

-529 GRMLRKPLRFTAVYA
+529 GRILRKPLRFAAVYA
-544 AIVAGMGAL
+544 AIVAGMGLL
-553 YLTLPGG
+553 YLGLPGG
-560 FLPEEDQGSAMV
+560 FLPEEDQGSVMV

-577 AGSTISRTDAV
+577 AGSTIGRTDAV

-593 KHFLETEKDT
+593 RHFLETEKDT

-631 WSERGRADQRA
+631 WSERGHADQRA
-642 QAIVERAGTVLGKQQ
+642 QAIVERAGTALGRQQ

-707 DARLQ
+707 DTRLQ
-712 SVRANGVAG
+712 SVRANSVAG

-836 TAMSAIETIAKKQH
+836 TAMAAVESIAKKQR

-946 EAALRRGIPLLDAVA
+946 EAVLRRGIPLLDAVA

>member
-1 VIANFFIQRPVF
+1 MIANFFIQRPVF

-22 LAGGVAI
+22 LAGGMAI

-54 SAQAVESSVTQVLE
+54 SAQAVETSVTQVLE

-84 SSAGWAEINVTFR
+84 SSAGYAEIGITFR
-97 QGINPDTAQVQV
+97 QGIDPDTAQVQV

-145 DQTDRRTDT
+145 DETDRRTDT

-164 RDPISRVDGVGS
+164 RDPVSRVDGVGS

-193 RLASYQLMPSDVT
+193 RLASYQLMPSDIT
-206 AAITAQNT
+206 AAIAAQNT

-223 RPSPAKQQLTATVT
+223 RPSSPRQQLNATVT

-248 RDIVLKTQSDGAVV
+248 RGIVLKTQADGAVV
-262 RLGDVARVEMGSESY
+262 RLGDVARVEIGSESY
-277 AETTRLNG
+277 TETTRLNG
-285 HPAAGAAV
+285 HPAAGAAI

-301 LTTASAV
+301 LTTANAV
-308 KARIAEM
+308 KAHIAEM

-332 RFVKISIKSVIKTL
+332 RFVKISIQSVIKTL

-351 LVVVVMYLFLQN
+351 LVVVVMFLFLQN

-432 TIKSMQEIT
+432 TIKSMKEIT
-441 GALVGIAVVVSAVF
+441 GALIGIAVVVSAVF
-455 LPMAFFGGSV
+455 LPMTFFGGSV

-480 TLSVVVAIVLIPA
+480 ALSVVVAIVLIPA
-493 LCARFLR
+493 LCARFLKPGVP
-500 ASDAPRT
+500 PRT
-507 RGFLGAFNRRFDA
+507 RGFLGAFNRHFDA
-520 AQGRYVGLL
+520 SQGRYVGLL
-529 GRMLRKPLRFTAVYA
+529 GRILRKPLRFTAVYV
-544 AIVAGMGAL
+544 AIVAGMGLL
-553 YLTLPGG
+553 YVGLPGG
-560 FLPEEDQGSAMV
+560 FLPEEDQGSVMV
-572 QLTLP
+572 QISLP
-577 AGSTISRTDAV
+577 AGATQSRTDAV
-588 NRMVE
+588 NLAVE

-603 TDTIFTLSGWSYGG
+603 TDTIFTLAGWSYGG
-617 SGQNMGMA
+617 SGQHTGMA

-631 WSERGRADQRA
+631 WAQRKDASQRA
-642 QAIVERAGTVLGKQQ
+642 QAIVERASAALSKQQ

-685 TSGMGAQKL
+685 TSGMGSDKL
-694 VQARESLLRDAGK
+694 VQKREALVRDANK
-707 DARLQ
+707 DKRLQ
-712 SVRANGVAG
+712 SVRANSIAN
-721 TPQLQIDIDQLKA
+721 TPQLRVDIDQVKA

-767 RVYVQADAPYRSD
+767 RVYVQADAPYRSA
-780 PDDIRQW
+780 PDDMRQW
-787 FVRGATGAMT
+787 FVRGSTGAMT
-797 PFSAFATTRWSQGAP
+797 PFSAFATTQWSQGAS
-812 QLERYNGLPAVQI
+812 QLERYNGVPAVQI
-825 QGAAAHGTSSG
+825 QGSAAHGTS
-836 TAMSAIETIAKKQH
+836 
-850 GTGHAWSGLSYQER
+850 R
-864 LSGGQAPLL
+864 
-873 FALSILVVFLCL
+873 
-885 AALYE
+885 
-890 SWSVPFSVMLV
+890 
-901 IPLGVLGAV
+901 
-910 IAAAL
+910 
-915 RGLSNDIYFQVGLL
+915 
-929 ATIGLS
+929 
-935 AKNAILIIEFA
+935 
-946 EAALRRGIPLLDAVA
+946 
-961 EGARLRLRPILMTSL
+961 ARPW
-976 AFLAG
+976 
-981 VVPLALASG
+981 
-990 AGSASQIAIG
+990 
-1000 TGVFGGVL
+1000 
-1008 AATALG
+1008 
-1014 IFFVPLFYLLVK
+1014 
-1026 RAAGRFFRRSSGV
+1026 RRSSRSRRSK
-1039 AATP
+1039 AARATHGAGCPTRSGCRAGRRRCCSRCRSWWCSCAWPRCTKAGRCRSR

>member
-1 VIANFFIQRPVF
+1 MIANFFIQRPVF

-22 LAGGVAI
+22 LGGGVAI
-29 RTLPVSQYPD
+29 TTLPVSQYPD
-39 IAPPTVVVSANYPGA
+39 IAPPTVVISANYPGA
-54 SAQAVESSVTQVLE
+54 SAQAVETGVTQVLE

-84 SSAGWAEINVTFR
+84 SSAGYAEIGVTFR
-97 QGINPDTAQVQV
+97 QGIDPDTAQVQV
-109 QNKVSQATSRLP
+109 QNKVSQAASRLP

-135 NNFLLIVALY
+135 NSFLLIVALY

-154 DVADWMASNL
+154 DVADWMASHM
-164 RDPISRVDGVGS
+164 RDPLSRVDGVGS
-176 VQAFGASYAMR
+176 VQAFGAAYAMR

-206 AAITAQNT
+206 AAVGAQNT
-214 QVSVGEIGA
+214 QLSVGEIGA
-223 RPSPAKQQLTATVT
+223 RPAPAQQQLNATVT
-237 ALSRLQTPEQF
+237 AMSRLQTPAQF
-248 RDIVLKTQSDGAVV
+248 RDIVLKTQPDGAVV
-262 RLGDVARVEMGSESY
+262 RLGDVARVEIGSESY
-277 AETTRLNG
+277 AESTRLNG
-285 HPAAGAAV
+285 HPAAGAAI

-301 LTTASAV
+301 LTTARAV
-308 KARIAEM
+308 KARIAEL
-315 EPSLPAGLRVA
+315 ERSLPAGLRVA
-326 YAEDTT
+326 YAEDST
-332 RFVKISIKSVIKTL
+332 RFVKISIQSVIKTL

-351 LVVVVMYLFLQN
+351 LVVVVMFLLLQN

-375 VVLLGTFGVLAAF
+375 VVLLGTFGVLAVF

-422 HEEGLDPKAA
+422 HEEGLDARAA
-432 TIKSMQEIT
+432 TVQSMREIT

-455 LPMAFFGGSV
+455 LPMGFFGGSV

-480 TLSVVVAIVLIPA
+480 ALSVLVAIVLTPA
-493 LCARFLR
+493 LCARFLKPG
-500 ASDAPRT
+500 APRT
-507 RGFLGAFNRRFDA
+507 RGFLGAFNRGFDA

-529 GRMLRKPLRFTAVYA
+529 RRMLRKPLRFTAVYA
-544 AIVAGMGAL
+544 AIVAGMGLL
-553 YLTLPGG
+553 YLALPGG
-560 FLPEEDQGSAMV
+560 FLPEEDQGSVMV

-577 AGSTISRTDAV
+577 AGATHSRTDAV
-588 NRMVE
+588 NRAVE
-593 KHFLETEKDT
+593 KHFLETERDS
-603 TDTIFTLSGWSYGG
+603 TDTIFTLSGWSFGG
-617 SGQNMGMA
+617 SAQNAGIA

-631 WSERGRADQRA
+631 WAERQGAQQRS
-642 QAIVERAGTVLGKQQ
+642 QAIAERASAALAQQQ

-685 TSGMGAQKL
+685 TSGMGPQRLA
-694 VQARESLLRDAGK
+694 QARQALVREAGK

-712 SVRANGVAG
+712 SVRANSIAQ
-721 TPQLQIDIDQLKA
+721 TPQLQVDIDQVKA
-734 SALRLSLDDVNT
+734 SALGLALGDVNS

-767 RVYVQADAPYRSD
+767 RVIVQADAPYRAAPED
-780 PDDIRQW
+780 MAQW
-787 FVRGATGAMT
+787 FVRGGSGAMT
-797 PFSAFATTRWSQGAP
+797 PFSAFASTRWAQGAA

-825 QGAAAHGTSSG
+825 QGAAAQGTSSG
-836 TAMSAIETIAKKQH
+836 TAMAAVEALARQQA
-850 GTGHAWSGLSYQER
+850 GTGQAWSGLSYQER

-890 SWSVPFSVMLV
+890 SWSVPFSVLLV

-910 IAAAL
+910 IAASL

-946 EAALRRGIPLLDAVA
+946 QAALRRGVPLMDAVA

-981 VVPLALASG
+981 VIPLALARG

-1014 IFFVPLFYLLVK
+1014 IFFVPLFYLGVK
-1026 RAAGRFFRRSSGV
+1026 RV
-1039 AATP
+1039 AARVQY

>member
-22 LAGGVAI
+22 LTGGVAI

-84 SSAGWAEINVTFR
+84 SSAGWAEIAVTFR

-248 RDIVLKTQSDGAVV
+248 RDIVLKTQADGAVV

-480 TLSVVVAIVLIPA
+480 ALSVVVAIVLIPA

-529 GRMLRKPLRFTAVYA
+529 SRILRKPLRFAAVYA
-544 AIVAGMGAL
+544 AIVAGMGLL
-553 YLTLPGG
+553 YLGLPGG
-560 FLPEEDQGSAMV
+560 FLPEEDQGSVMV

-577 AGSTISRTDAV
+577 AGSTIGRTDAV

-631 WSERGRADQRA
+631 WSERGHADQRA
-642 QAIVERAGTVLGKQQ
+642 QAIVERAGTALGRQQ

-707 DARLQ
+707 DTRLQ
-712 SVRANGVAG
+712 SVRANSVAG

-825 QGAAAHGTSSG
+825 QGAAAHGTSSS
-836 TAMSAIETIAKKQH
+836 TAMAAVESIAKKQR

-1039 AATP
+1039 AAAP

>member
-1 VIANFFIQRPVF
+1 MIANFFIQRPVF

-29 RTLPVSQYPD
+29 RTLPVSQYPN

-54 SAQAVESSVTQVLE
+54 SAQAVESSVTQVIE

-84 SSAGWAEINVTFR
+84 SSAGWSEINVTFR
-97 QGINPDTAQVQV
+97 QGIDPDTAQVQV

-154 DVADWMASNL
+154 DVADWMASNM

-176 VQAFGASYAMR
+176 VQAFGAAYAMR

-206 AAITAQNT
+206 AAIAAQNT

-223 RPSPAKQQLTATVT
+223 RPSSAKQQLNATVT
-237 ALSRLQTPEQF
+237 ALSRLQTPAQF
-248 RDIVLKTQSDGAVV
+248 RDIVLKTQADGAVV

-285 HPAAGAAV
+285 HPAAGAAI

-351 LVVVVMYLFLQN
+351 LVVVVMFLFLQN

-432 TIKSMQEIT
+432 TIKSMKEIT

-480 TLSVVVAIVLIPA
+480 ALSVVVAIVLIPA
-493 LCARFLR
+493 LCARFLK
-500 ASDAPRT
+500 ASDTPRT

-529 GRMLRKPLRFTAVYA
+529 GRILRKPLRFTAVYA

-553 YLTLPGG
+553 YLGLPGG
-560 FLPEEDQGSAMV
+560 FLPEEDQGSVMV

-577 AGSTISRTDAV
+577 AGATSSRTDAV
-588 NRMVE
+588 NRAVE
-593 KHFLETEKDT
+593 KHFLEAEKDT
-603 TDTIFTLSGWSYGG
+603 TDTIFTLTGWSYGG

-631 WSERGRADQRA
+631 WSERRHADLRA
-642 QAIVERAGTVLGKQQ
+642 QAIVERAGTALSKQQ

-665 VPPPIEGLGQSNG
+665 VPPPIEGLGESNG

-685 TSGMGAQKL
+685 TSGMGSERL
-694 VQARESLLRDAGK
+694 VQARESLVRDAKK
-707 DARLQ
+707 DPRLQ

-836 TAMSAIETIAKKQH
+836 TAMAAVEAIAKKQR
-850 GTGHAWSGLSYQER
+850 GTGQAWSGLSYQER

-910 IAAAL
+910 IAASL

-946 EAALRRGIPLLDAVA
+946 EAALRRGVPLLDAVA

-981 VVPLALASG
+981 VVPLALANG
-990 AGSASQIAIG
+990 AGSASQVAIG

-1026 RAAGRFFRRSSGV
+1026 RAAARFYRRGSV
-1039 AATP
+1039 AAAS

>member
-22 LAGGVAI
+22 LAGGLAI

-84 SSAGWAEINVTFR
+84 SSAGWAEIAVTFR
-97 QGINPDTAQVQV
+97 QGIDPDTAQVQV

-187 IWLDPH
+187 VWLDPH

-206 AAITAQNT
+206 AAIAAQNT

-248 RDIVLKTQSDGAVV
+248 RGIVLKTQADGAVV
-262 RLGDVARVEMGSESY
+262 RLGDVARVEIGSESY

-285 HPAAGAAV
+285 HPAAGAAI

-315 EPSLPAGLRVA
+315 EPLLPAGLRVA

-332 RFVKISIKSVIKTL
+332 RFVKISIKSVIETL

-432 TIKSMQEIT
+432 TIKSMKEIT

-480 TLSVVVAIVLIPA
+480 ALSVVVAIVLIPA

-529 GRMLRKPLRFTAVYA
+529 GRILRKPLRFTAVYA
-544 AIVAGMGAL
+544 AIVAGMGLL
-553 YLTLPGG
+553 YFGLPGG
-560 FLPEEDQGSAMV
+560 FLPEEDQGSVMV

-577 AGSTISRTDAV
+577 AGSTINRTDAV

-631 WSERGRADQRA
+631 WAEREYADQRA
-642 QAIVERAGTVLGKQQ
+642 QAIVERAGTALGKQQ

-712 SVRANGVAG
+712 SVRANSVAG

-836 TAMSAIETIAKKQH
+836 TAMAAVEAIAKKQR

-910 IAAAL
+910 IAASL

-1026 RAAGRFFRRSSGV
+1026 RASGRLFRRGSDVV
-1039 AATP
+1039 AAS

>member
-1 VIANFFIQRPVF
+1 MANFFIHRPVF

-54 SAQAVESSVTQVLE
+54 SAQALETSVTQVIE

-84 SSAGWAEINVTFR
+84 SSAGWAEISATFR
-97 QGINPDTAQVQV
+97 QGIDPDTAQVQV

-121 QAVQQQGVTVAKSQ
+121 QAVQQQGLTVAKSQ

-145 DQTDRRTDT
+145 DQTDQRTDT
-154 DVADWMASNL
+154 DIADWMASNL

-176 VQAFGASYAMR
+176 VQAFGAAYAMR

-206 AAITAQNT
+206 AAIAAQNT

-223 RPSPAKQQLTATVT
+223 RPSSAKQQLNATVT

-248 RDIVLKTQSDGAVV
+248 RDIVLKTQADGAVV
-262 RLGDVARVEMGSESY
+262 RLGDVARVEIGSESY

-285 HPAAGAAV
+285 HPAAGSAV

-301 LTTASAV
+301 LTTANAV
-308 KARIAEM
+308 KARIAEL
-315 EPSLPAGLRVA
+315 EASLPAGLRVA

-332 RFVKISIKSVIKTL
+332 RFVKISIQSVIKTL

-351 LVVVVMYLFLQN
+351 LVVVVMFLFLQN

-422 HEEGLDPKAA
+422 HEEGLDAKAA
-432 TIKSMQEIT
+432 TIKSMGEIT
-441 GALVGIAVVVSAVF
+441 GALIGIAVVVSAVF
-455 LPMAFFGGSV
+455 LPMTFFGGSV

-480 TLSVVVAIVLIPA
+480 ALSVVVAIVLIPA
-493 LCARFLR
+493 LCARFLK
-500 ASDAPRT
+500 AGTAPRT
-507 RGFLGAFNRRFDA
+507 RGFLGTFNRRFDA

-529 GRMLRKPLRFTAVYA
+529 GRMLGKPWRFAAIYL

-553 YLTLPGG
+553 YLSLPGG
-560 FLPEEDQGSAMV
+560 FLPEEDQGSVMV

-577 AGSTISRTDAV
+577 AGATQGRTDAV
-588 NRMVE
+588 NRAVE

-603 TDTIFTLSGWSYGG
+603 TDTIFTISGWSYGG
-617 SGQNMGMA
+617 SGQNQGMA

-631 WSERGRADQRA
+631 WSQRRGADKRA
-642 QAIVERAGTVLGKQQ
+642 QAISERAGTALSAQQ
-657 RDAEVYGM
+657 RDAEVHGM
-665 VPPPIEGLGQSNG
+665 VPPPIEGLGESNG

-685 TSGMGAQKL
+685 TSGMGATRL
-694 VQARESLLRDAGK
+694 VQAREKLVRDAKK
-707 DARLQ
+707 DTRLQ
-712 SVRANGVAG
+712 SVRANSIAN
-721 TPQLQIDIDQLKA
+721 TPQLQVDIDQLKA

-746 TLGIAW
+746 TLGTAW
-752 GGSYVNDFIDRGRVK
+752 GGNYVNDFIDRGRVK
-767 RVYVQADAPYRSD
+767 RVYVQADAPYRSA
-780 PDDIRQW
+780 PEDIRQW
-787 FVRGATGAMT
+787 SVRGATGAMT
-797 PFSAFATTRWSQGAP
+797 PFSAFATTRWSQGAS
-812 QLERYNGLPAVQI
+812 QLERYNGVPAVQI
-825 QGAAAHGTSSG
+825 QGAAAQGMSSG
-836 TAMSAIETIAKKQH
+836 TAMTAIETVAKKQS
-850 GTGHAWSGLSYQER
+850 GTGYAWSGLSYQER

-915 RGLSNDIYFQVGLL
+915 RGLSNDIYFQAGLL

-946 EAALRRGIPLLDAVA
+946 EAALRRGVPLLEAVA

-981 VVPLALASG
+981 VIPLALATG
-990 AGSASQIAIG
+990 AGSGSQTAIG

-1026 RAAGRFFRRSSGV
+1026 RAAARWGGPKTKAV
-1039 AATP
+1039 PAG